1 MVFACYDYE
10 VFISEEENYCIYL
23 RFTYVHVGRG
33 LRQLIS
39 SLIHPSQA
47 IFGRRIVGISS

>member
-10 VFISEEENYCIYL
+10 VFVSEEENYPTYL
-23 RFTYVHVGRG
+23 PFTYVHVG
-33 LRQLIS
+33 RQLIS

>member
-1 MVFACYDYE
+1 MVFGCYNYE
-10 VFISEEENYCIYL
+10 AFISEEENYCIHL
-23 RFTYVHVGRG
+23 PFTYVHVGRG